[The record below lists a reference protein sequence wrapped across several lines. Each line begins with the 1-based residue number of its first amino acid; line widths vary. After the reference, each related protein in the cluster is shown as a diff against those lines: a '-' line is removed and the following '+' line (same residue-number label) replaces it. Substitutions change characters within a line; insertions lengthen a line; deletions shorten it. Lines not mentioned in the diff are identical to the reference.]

1 MTRRELSKETSRSAS
16 AEKSVK
22 ADTYVGYSTMKPAK
36 PGKKEQTQQISSVLS
51 YRDLG
56 SRVTNFDDKRFRYPS
71 NEVNRTYS
79 LETIKYID
87 AAEEHSAR
95 AMRHQNLYRLH
106 GLDLSTPE
114 DSAHERHATLR
125 NTNSGSSAVTPQA

>member
-95 AMRHQNLYRLH
+95 AMRHQN
-106 GLDLSTPE
+106 
-114 DSAHERHATLR
+114 
-125 NTNSGSSAVTPQA
+125 